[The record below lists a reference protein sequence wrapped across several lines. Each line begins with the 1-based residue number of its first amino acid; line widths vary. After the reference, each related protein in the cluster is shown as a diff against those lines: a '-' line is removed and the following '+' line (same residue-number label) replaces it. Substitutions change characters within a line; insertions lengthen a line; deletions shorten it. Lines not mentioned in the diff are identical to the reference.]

1 MKIKFVGVFFDLVL
15 ISSVLTTLY
24 IYCSILDFI
33 DRTYLVKKKKER
45 NIEVPLFKR
54 FFANQVLLS
63 LKKLWFKTFGT
74 FVLIFGACNPLWSSK
89 L

>member
-33 DRTYLVKKKKER
+33 DRTYLVKKKKKE
-45 NIEVPLFKR
+45 ISKYH
-54 FFANQVLLS
+54 S
-63 LKKLWFKTFGT
+63 LKHFLQIKF
-74 FVLIFGACNPLWSSK
+74 C
-89 L
+89 